1 MVVEVED
8 RAAAV
13 GEHQEVEVED
23 RAAAL
28 AAEEEQEA
36 RVAAL
41 AAEAV
46 VGALL
51 AGEVAASP
59 AERSTQ
65 VPASLAGVRLGLRI
79 VVVVAAWRLAHIAAV
94 PGLTGVVMPVGIV
107 VDMAGIEVVTA
118 GIVAG
123 MAPAGA
129 SV

>member
-8 RAAAV
+8 RAAAAAV
-13 GEHQEVEVED
+13 GEQQEE
-23 RAAAL
+23 
-28 AAEEEQEA
+28 EA

-41 AAEAV
+41 AVEAV

-107 VDMAGIEVVTA
+107 VDMAGIVVVTE